1 MLMIFWSWSIYPRAS
16 IINPQPRN
24 IFILVKTNQFG
35 IIMNFSKINY
45 QSFLGK
51 MLRLPLRLIPKS
63 LVLPILQGRLR
74 GKKWVVGAGEHG
86 YWLGSY
92 EMGKRLAFEREIK
105 MGSVL
110 YDIGANV
117 GYFSLLAS
125 VLVGENG
132 KVFAFE
138 PLPRNIEF
146 LKKHISINKLTNI
159 EVIEAAV
166 SSQSGEAFFDLGAS
180 TAMGHLSDSGGLQV
194 TMVSLDDLVSAG
206 EIQPP
211 DYIKLDVEGAE
222 YDALRGAEAV
232 IDNFQPVLFL
242 DTHQHSAHQNT
253 IRFFEQKNYRFEI
266 LDGKPL
272 AETKELIA
280 RPSKSTAQ

>member
-1 MLMIFWSWSIYPRAS
+1 
-16 IINPQPRN
+16 
-24 IFILVKTNQFG
+24 
-35 IIMNFSKINY
+35 MNFSKINY
-45 QSFLGK
+45 QSLPGK
-51 MLRLPLRLIPKS
+51 ILRLPLRLIPKRM
-63 LVLPILQGRLR
+63 VLPILQGRLR
-74 GKKWVVGAGEHG
+74 GKKWIVGAGEHG

-92 EMGKRLAFEREIK
+92 EMSKRLAFEREINP
-105 MGSVL
+105 GSIV

-125 VLVGENG
+125 VLVGEKG

-146 LKKHISINKLTNI
+146 LKKHISLNKLTNI

-180 TAMGHLSDSGGLQV
+180 TAMGHLSDSGKLQV
-194 TMVSLDDLVSAG
+194 QMVCLDDLVSAG
-206 EIQPP
+206 EVTAP

-232 IDNFQPVLFL
+232 IDKFHPVLFL
-242 DTHQHSAHQNT
+242 DTHQRSAHQNT
-253 IRFFEQKNYRFEI
+253 IDFLEQNNYQFEI
-266 LDGKPL
+266 LDGKTL

-280 RPSKSTAQ
+280 RPEKSIS

>member
-1 MLMIFWSWSIYPRAS
+1 
-16 IINPQPRN
+16 
-24 IFILVKTNQFG
+24 
-35 IIMNFSKINY
+35 MNFSKVNY

-51 MLRLPLRLIPKS
+51 ILRLPLRLIPKGM
-63 LVLPILQGRLR
+63 VLPILQGRLK
-74 GKKWVVGAGEHG
+74 GTKWVVGAGEHG

-105 MGSVL
+105 PGSTV

-125 VLVGENG
+125 ILVGESG

-138 PLPRNIEF
+138 PLPRNVEF
-146 LKKHISINKLTNI
+146 LRKHISINKLSNI

-180 TAMGHLSDSGGLQV
+180 TAMGHLSDSGGLEIQ
-194 TMVSLDDLVSAG
+194 MVSLDDMVSAG
-206 EIQPP
+206 EIKPP

-232 IDNFQPVLFL
+232 IDKFQPVLFL
-242 DTHQHSAHQNT
+242 DTHQRSAHQNT
-253 IRFFEQKNYRFEI
+253 INLLEQKKYQFEI

-280 RPSKSTAQ
+280 SPGKFTS